1 MFRNRSTLIAAL
13 MMFLCTAAFGQ
24 TSFFTTLSGS
34 NEPDGGD
41 PDGVGHAVVTISGNT
56 LTFVATAANLAAI
69 SGAHIHRISTGGNV
83 VVNFAPSGQSAP
95 AFTNGIATGTV
106 TAATQTAQDIFNEII
121 ANPSNFYVNVHSS
134 EKPGGAIRGTLSP
147 LSAGAAG
154 LGTSGQATQGACIE
168 SDTAMCLNSNR
179 FKVEATW
186 TKPGTSGGAGHA
198 VRLTND
204 TGYFWF
210 FNSTNVEVDVKVLN
224 ACNPFNSQWVFA
236 SGLTNVEVTLI
247 VTDTQTGK
255 TRTYKNPNAT
265 PFLPIQDT
273 SAFACP

>member
-1 MFRNRSTLIAAL
+1 

-24 TSFFTTLSGS
+24 TSFFTTLSGA

-41 PDGVGHAVVTISGNT
+41 PDGVGHAVVTINGNT
-56 LTFVATAANLAAI
+56 LTWVATAANVSAI
-69 SGAHIHRISTGGNV
+69 NNAHIHRLATSGV
-83 VVNFAPSGQSAP
+83 VVNFAPSGQSFP
-95 AFTNGIATGTV
+95 TFTNGIGSGTV
-106 TAATQTAQDIFNEII
+106 TASTPQAQTIFDEIV
-121 ANPSNFYVNVHSS
+121 ANPGAFYVNVHST
-134 EKPGGAIRGTLSP
+134 EKPGGAIRGTLSA

-154 LGTSGQATQGACIE
+154 LGVSGQGTAGTCVQ
-168 SDTAMCLNSNR
+168 SDTVMCLSNNR

-186 TKPGTSGGAGHA
+186 AKPGTTGGAGHA
-198 VRLTND
+198 VRMTAD

-210 FNSTNVEVDVKVLN
+210 FDATNVEMNVKVLN
-224 ACNPFNSQWVFA
+224 ACNPFNNQWVFA
-236 SGLTNVEVTLI
+236 SGLTNVEVTLT
-247 VTDTQTGK
+247 VTDMQTGK